1 MSRIK
6 LEERNNMIDKDDE
19 GEDFSNEKQLNI
31 VAIIMQ
37 QWYADNKEKFRSRE
51 NEWAKKRS

>member
-6 LEERNNMIDKDDE
+6 REERNNMIDKDDE

-37 QWYADNKEKFRSRE
+37 QWYADNKEKLRSRE
-51 NEWAKKRS
+51 NE